1 MFSGQ
6 IAFYADNCVADE
18 RLVTQYE
25 KLAALV
31 SFVVGETVWKVK
43 HSSVRIE
50 NPLLALYMGRSI
62 SVSRVFFGLPGGG
75 DCLNGQTFLSE
86 NQEFALDGV

>member
-6 IAFYADNCVADE
+6 IAFYSDNCVADE
-18 RLVTQYE
+18 RLVTEYE

-31 SFVVGETVWKVK
+31 SFVVGEVVRKVK

-50 NPLLALYMGRSI
+50 NPLLALYKGYGVFQSREDFSD
-62 SVSRVFFGLPGGG
+62 SLGETVLKVS
-75 DCLNGQTFLSE
+75 D
-86 NQEFALDGV
+86 

>member
-18 RLVTQYE
+18 RLVTEYE

-50 NPLLALYMGRSI
+50 NPLLALYSCTEYFSLARTF
-62 SVSRVFFGLPGGG
+62 RTAWGGG
-75 DCLNGQTFLSE
+75 CLNGQTFLSE
-86 NQEFALDGV
+86 NQEFALGSV